1 MTQADYK
8 LVVLGSGGVG
18 KSALT
23 IQLTQKQFVYEYD
36 PTVED
41 CYRKQKVIDGETCML
56 EILDTAGQE
65 EFAGA
70 VRDQYMRQGQGFL
83 IVYSITSKASFAEAK
98 YLYERVK
105 RAKEASRD
113 ENVCLILVGNKCDL
127 VNERVVSTEEGKACA
142 KQWNC
147 PFFEASAKEDINVD
161 ETFYEL
167 VREIRKNRKREESK
181 IHKRQCCIA
190 L

>member
-83 IVYSITSKASFAEAK
+83 IVYSITSKPSFVEAK

-105 RAKEASRD
+105 RAKEATRD
-113 ENVCLILVGNKCDL
+113 ETVCLILVGNKCDL
-127 VNERVVSTEEGKACA
+127 VKERVVSTEDGRACA
-142 KQWNC
+142 KLWDC

>member
-1 MTQADYK
+1 MAHADYK

-83 IVYSITSKASFAEAK
+83 IVYSITTKSSFAEAK
-98 YLYERVK
+98 YLHERVL
-105 RAKEASRD
+105 RAKEAQHD
-113 ENVCLILVGNKCDL
+113 EAVCLILVGNKCDL
-127 VNERVVSTEEGKACA
+127 VKERVVSTEEGKLCA

-161 ETFYEL
+161 EAFYEL
-167 VREIRKNRKREESK
+167 VREVRRNRKKHSK
-181 IHKRQCCIA
+181 KGGKCSCIA